1 MATIGDVKVR
11 ISATIKGLQV
21 GLKAAEKRL
30 NSFAKTSNKIGQ
42 QASRSLTAPLALV
55 GGAALKSFA
64 DLEKLTT
71 GFTAVFNDTA
81 GNIGT
86 AAEELEN
93 LRKVAQD
100 PGLSFQQA
108 VQGSLNLQAVG
119 FSADQSRETLSAFG
133 NALALVGKGA
143 VELDGVTLALQ
154 QIAAKGKISAE
165 EINQIGERVPQIR
178 TALKDAFGTASSEE
192 LQRLGIS
199 AEQFVAGVTEQL
211 QKLPTATG
219 GLSNSFENLRANL
232 SFSLAQIGEDINE
245 TFDIQGVVDR
255 VSAFLTRLV
264 DGFKSLS
271 DGAKQG
277 IIIFA
282 GLLAAIGPVALAIN
296 GLITAFG
303 VISGAIGALFS
314 PVTLI
319 VAAIAVLAA
328 ATIFVKEN
336 FTALALEGGR
346 QFGKL
351 RNFVA
356 RAVNNILKSID
367 DFVEGI
373 TGFDLNL
380 SEKFSIDEVDI
391 PDPAK
396 FKSLGQSLKDF
407 GKEALDSLGIFKK
420 QAEEATKATQ
430 TLNKEIDKTKNKFS
444 GQITGDAP
452 DAVVANET
460 INPFE
465 QLATI
470 DERFTFGDAIA
481 RETEKAKNALELVK
495 TTTDDTKN
503 KFFDLNGVGG
513 ELVNVFSSIANS
525 SETNFGKMGKAALKG
540 SADVIRGSL
549 SSAIAGYIASLLTSL
564 GPLGLVA
571 ASLAG
576 VVVSGLFNNA
586 ISALNIPA
594 LATGGLAFGPTL
606 ALVGDNRNAG
616 TDPEVIAPL
625 SKLKNFLQ
633 ATDTGFVASTRISGS
648 DLELIVNRAVDR
660 KLRTR

>member
-1 MATIGDVKVR
+1 M
-11 ISATIKGLQV
+11 
-21 GLKAAEKRL
+21 
-30 NSFAKTSNKIGQ
+30 
-42 QASRSLTAPLALV
+42 
-55 GGAALKSFA
+55 
-64 DLEKLTT
+64 
-71 GFTAVFNDTA
+71 
-81 GNIGT
+81 
-86 AAEELEN
+86 
-93 LRKVAQD
+93 
-100 PGLSFQQA
+100 
-108 VQGSLNLQAVG
+108 
-119 FSADQSRETLSAFG
+119 
-133 NALALVGKGA
+133 
-143 VELDGVTLALQ
+143 
-154 QIAAKGKISAE
+154 
-165 EINQIGERVPQIR
+165 
-178 TALKDAFGTASSEE
+178 
-192 LQRLGIS
+192 
-199 AEQFVAGVTEQL
+199 
-211 QKLPTATG
+211 
-219 GLSNSFENLRANL
+219 
-232 SFSLAQIGEDINE
+232 
-245 TFDIQGVVDR
+245 
-255 VSAFLTRLV
+255 
-264 DGFKSLS
+264 
-271 DGAKQG
+271 
-277 IIIFA
+277 
-282 GLLAAIGPVALAIN
+282 ALAIS

-319 VAAIAVLAA
+319 IAAIAGLAA
-328 ATIFVKEN
+328 AAIFVKEN
-336 FTALALEGGR
+336 FDALATEGGR

-367 DFVEGI
+367 DFVQGI

-420 QAEEATKATQ
+420 QAEEATKATE

-452 DAVVANET
+452 DVAVPDET
-460 INPFE
+460 ISPFE

-525 SETNFGKMGKAALKG
+525 SETSFAQMGKAALKG
-540 SADVIRGSL
+540 AADIVR
-549 SSAIAGYIASLLTSL
+549 AN
-564 GPLGLVA
+564 LVA
-571 ASLAG
+571 AVSSYIADSFAKLGILGGVLAATAG
-576 VVVSGLFNNA
+576 IVVGGLFNNI
-586 ISALNIPA
+586 ISGLNIPA

-633 ATDTGFVASTRISGS
+633 AGDTGFVASTRISGS